1 MSALGIYNEGVFKI
15 NGDEIIGLLLKAK
28 EGDKTA
34 MEEIIKR
41 YTPFVIK
48 TARSIYVRGQEV
60 EDLIAIGQG
69 SIIKAVNM
77 YDTERE
83 NAFTTYVFNTIR
95 RTLYLLIR
103 SSVKDAKC
111 CSLQS
116 LNNEGC
122 ELIDVLAGDEDI
134 EEDMIK
140 KEEKAM
146 VAKALRK
153 LNQREKE
160 VIYWFYFENRSLRDY
175 ANLKGICYRT
185 AVDRKKKALMKL
197 KKCLEEMDFSGN
209 I

>member
-1 MSALGIYNEGVFKI
+1 MNIYVREGIEI

-48 TARSIYVRGQEV
+48 TARSIYVKGQEV
-60 EDLIAIGQG
+60 EDLIQIGQA

-95 RTLYLLIR
+95 RTLYLIIR

-116 LNNEGC
+116 LNSEGC
-122 ELIDVLAGDEDI
+122 ELIDILAGEENI
-134 EEDMIK
+134 EEDMVE

-146 VAKALRK
+146 LARALKK
-153 LNQREKE
+153 LNEQEKE
-160 VIYWFYFENRSLRDY
+160 IIYWFYFEKRSLRDY
-175 ANLKGICYRT
+175 ASLKRICYRS
-185 AVDRKKKALMKL
+185 AIDRKKKALMKL
-197 KKCLEEMDFSGN
+197 KKCLEEMDFNG
-209 I
+209 II

>member
-1 MSALGIYNEGVFKI
+1 
-15 NGDEIIGLLLKAK
+15 
-28 EGDKTA
+28 

-48 TARSIYVRGQEV
+48 TARSIYVKGQEV
-60 EDLIAIGQG
+60 EDLIQIGQA

-77 YDTERE
+77 YDTERA

-103 SSVKDAKC
+103 RSVKDAKC

-122 ELIDVLAGDEDI
+122 ELIDVLAGEEDI
-134 EEDMIK
+134 EEDMVK
-140 KEEKAM
+140 KEEKVM
-146 VAKALRK
+146 LTRALGK
-153 LNQREKE
+153 LNEQERE
-160 VIYWFYFENRSLRDY
+160 IIRWFYFERRSLGDY
-175 ANLKGICYRT
+175 ASLKGICYK
-185 AVDRKKKALMKL
+185 AAGDRKKKALMKL
-197 KKCLEEMDFSGN
+197 KKCLEGMDFNGS

>member
-1 MSALGIYNEGVFKI
+1 
-15 NGDEIIGLLLKAK
+15 
-28 EGDKTA
+28 
-34 MEEIIKR
+34 MEEVIKR

-48 TARSIYVRGQEV
+48 TARSIYVKGQEV
-60 EDLIAIGQG
+60 EDLIQIGQA

-111 CSLQS
+111 CSLNTS
-116 LNNEGC
+116 NNEGC

-134 EEDMIK
+134 EEEMIK

-146 VAKALRK
+146 LAKALRK
-153 LNQREKE
+153 LNEQEKE
-160 VIYWFYFENRSLRDY
+160 IIYWFYFEKRSLREY
-175 ANLKGICYRT
+175 ASLKGIYYKT
-185 AVDRKKKALMKL
+185 AGDRKKKALRKL
-197 KKCLEEMDFSGN
+197 KKCLEGMDFNGN

>member
-1 MSALGIYNEGVFKI
+1 
-15 NGDEIIGLLLKAK
+15 
-28 EGDKTA
+28 
-34 MEEIIKR
+34 MEEIIKK
-41 YTPFVIK
+41 YTPFVIR
-48 TARSIYVRGQEV
+48 TARSIYVKGQET
-60 EDLIAIGQG
+60 EDLIQIGKA

-83 NAFTTYVFNTIR
+83 NAFTTYVFNTVR

-116 LNNEGC
+116 LNNEGF
-122 ELIDVLAGDEDI
+122 ELIEALAGEEDI

-146 VAKALRK
+146 LANALRK
-153 LNQREKE
+153 LNEQEKE
-160 VIYWFYFENRSLRDY
+160 IIYWFYFENRRLGDY
-175 ANLKGICYRT
+175 ANLKGICYK
-185 AVDRKKKALMKL
+185 AAGDRKKKALMKL
-197 KKCLEEMDFSGN
+197 KKCLEGMNFNGS